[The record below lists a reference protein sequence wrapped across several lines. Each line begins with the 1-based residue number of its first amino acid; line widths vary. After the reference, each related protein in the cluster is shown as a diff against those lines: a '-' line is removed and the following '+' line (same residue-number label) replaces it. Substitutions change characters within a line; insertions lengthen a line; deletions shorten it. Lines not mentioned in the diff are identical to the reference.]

1 MYVDFNDLPDTA
13 RIWVYQ
19 ADRELNSTQVE
30 EMQKALKDFIEDWTR
45 HGDDLKG
52 SFAVLHNHFIV
63 IGVDESFNQVS
74 GCSIDASTHVFK
86 RFEQQFG
93 LDLFNKLNTAFRSGD
108 HINVVSMS
116 DFQKFIREE
125 RITEETTVFN
135 NMVQTKG
142 ELSNSWEVPA
152 AQSWHSRYFNS

>member
-1 MYVDFNDLPDTA
+1 MYVDFKDLPDSA

-19 ADRELNSTQVE
+19 SDRELNSSQTE
-30 EMQKALKDFIEDWTR
+30 EMSQVLKDFVEEWTR
-45 HGDDLKG
+45 HGKDLKG
-52 SFAVLHNHFIV
+52 SFAILHNHFIV

-86 RFEQQFG
+86 RFEQQCG
-93 LDLFNKLNTAFRSGD
+93 IDLFNKLNTAFRSGD

-116 DFQKFIREE
+116 DFQRFVREE
-125 RITEETTVFN
+125 RITEDPTVFN

-142 ELSNSWEVPA
+142 DLGISWEVPA
-152 AQSWHSRYFNS
+152 AKSWHSRYFN

>member
-19 ADRELNSTQVE
+19 SDRELTTTQIE
-30 EMQKALKDFIEDWTR
+30 DMRKTLKDFVNDWTR
-45 HGDDLKG
+45 HGQDLKG
-52 SFAVLHNHFIV
+52 SFAILHNHFIV
-63 IGVDESFNQVS
+63 IGVDEGFNEVS

-93 LDLFNKLNTAFRSGD
+93 IDLFNKLNTAFRSGD

-116 DFQKFIREE
+116 DFQKFVKDE
-125 RITEETTVFN
+125 RISQDTVVFN
-135 NMVQTKG
+135 NMVQTKA
-142 ELSNSWEVPA
+142 ELAHSWEVPA
-152 AQSWHSRYFNS
+152 TQSWHSRYFNS